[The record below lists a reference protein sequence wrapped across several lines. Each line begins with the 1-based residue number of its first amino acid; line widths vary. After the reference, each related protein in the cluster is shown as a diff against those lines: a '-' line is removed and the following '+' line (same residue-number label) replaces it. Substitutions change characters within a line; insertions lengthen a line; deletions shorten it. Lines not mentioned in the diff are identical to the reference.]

1 MLAPCKCNE
10 HIDINIVLADV
21 SNNAKNNLRG
31 GFSMGNNIEQIGI
44 RTTLAD
50 KMRFEAV
57 EGTTS
62 HEKLQRLLDTYIGVK
77 NAPTG
82 QIIENSIE
90 LLDMLKINLSKIEE
104 LVTPSEENLEEQ
116 LRVENKELKKELELI
131 KGKYHQLNKEYSNL
145 ILRLEL
151 KGIKI

>member
-1 MLAPCKCNE
+1 ME

>member
-1 MLAPCKCNE
+1 
-10 HIDINIVLADV
+10 
-21 SNNAKNNLRG
+21 
-31 GFSMGNNIEQIGI
+31 MGNNIEQIGI

>member
-1 MLAPCKCNE
+1 
-10 HIDINIVLADV
+10 
-21 SNNAKNNLRG
+21 
-31 GFSMGNNIEQIGI
+31 MGNNAEQIGI

-57 EGTTS
+57 EGSTS
-62 HEKLQRLLDTYIGVK
+62 NEKLQRLLDTYIGVK
-77 NAPTG
+77 NAVG
-82 QIIENSIE
+82 GDIVENSVE
-90 LLDMLKINLSKIEE
+90 LLEMLKINLSKIEE

-131 KGKYHQLNKEYSNL
+131 KGKYHQLNKEYRNL

>member
-1 MLAPCKCNE
+1 ME

-31 GFSMGNNIEQIGI
+31 GFSMGNNVEQIGI

>member
-1 MLAPCKCNE
+1 ME

-31 GFSMGNNIEQIGI
+31 GFSMGNNVEQIGI

-151 KGIKI
+151 KSIKI